1 MIKIS
6 NFCGIFATLFVTTTM
21 VLLASC
27 SQSEAITSVTP

>member
-6 NFCGIFATLFVTTTM
+6 NFCGIFATLFVITTM